1 MLSEVWTNAC
11 RETQGKVWAWRMRIV
26 AGSARGRTLKTPKGD
41 DVTRPTADRVR
52 ETIFN
57 VLGQT
62 CEGLRVLDL
71 FAGTGALGLEA
82 VSRGATRAVLVDQG
96 KEAIA
101 LCRENVAALRFDE
114 RVEVLGVP
122 VEKALA
128 TLASRAERFEL
139 VFSDPPYALRAGAQ
153 VLTAVAPL
161 VVPHGVAVIEH
172 ERAEVLPEQ
181 VGAWHREDERA
192 FGATTVSIFRLTDP
206 TP

>member
-1 MLSEVWTNAC
+1 
-11 RETQGKVWAWRMRIV
+11 MRIV

-41 DVTRPTADRVR
+41 AVTRPTADRVR

-82 VSRGATRAVLVDQG
+82 VSRGAARAVLVDQG
-96 KEAIA
+96 REAIA
-101 LCRENVAALRFDE
+101 LCRENVAALKFDD
-114 RVEVLGVP
+114 RVEVVALP
-122 VEKALA
+122 VAKALA
-128 TLASRAERFEL
+128 ALAGRSERFEL
-139 VFSDPPYALRAGAQ
+139 VFSDPPYALRAGVE
-153 VLTAVAPL
+153 VLTAVTPL

-172 ERAEVLPEQ
+172 ERAEVLPERL
-181 VGAWHREDERA
+181 GAWQREDERS
-192 FGATTVSIFRLTDP
+192 FGATVVSIFRLTDP

>member
-1 MLSEVWTNAC
+1 
-11 RETQGKVWAWRMRIV
+11 MRIV
-26 AGSARGRTLKTPKGD
+26 AGSARGRTLKTPRGS

-82 VSRGATRAVLVDQG
+82 VSRGAERAVLVDSG
-96 KEAIA
+96 REAIA
-101 LCRENVAALRFDE
+101 LCRENTEALGFSD
-114 RVEVLGVP
+114 RVEVRSAP
-122 VEKALA
+122 VKKALERLA
-128 TLASRAERFEL
+128 TEGARFEL
-139 VFSDPPYALRAGAQ
+139 VFSDPPYALRAGLE
-153 VLTAVAPL
+153 VLTALEAI
-161 VVPHGVAVIEH
+161 VVPQGVAVIEH

-181 VGAWHREDERA
+181 VGHFRREDERS
-192 FGATTVSIFRLTDP
+192 FGVTVVSIFRLTAP